1 MFTFNSYLKLR
12 YWLRERII
20 LWGFGLF
27 EGWSVGALE
36 SDWALER
43 FSVRGF
49 EGWRVVW
56 EGSDRA
62 RARFT
67 KQYLL
72 YMIYS

>member
-1 MFTFNSYLKLR
+1 MFTFNSYLKLK

-20 LWGFGLF
+20 LWGLGGRGFGLF
-27 EGWSVGALE
+27 EGW
-36 SDWALER
+36 R
-43 FSVRGF
+43 VRGF

-56 EGSDRA
+56 EVSSSV